1 MHGNNPHSVACTR
14 DRDNRG
20 TIATIGHYGGAG
32 SFRSLGMYQPSEW
45 FATAAG
51 LQQRVGFDR
60 QVVPVRSALR
70 RIGVLIRE
78 LEEGRA

>member
-1 MHGNNPHSVACTR
+1 
-14 DRDNRG
+14 
-20 TIATIGHYGGAG
+20 
-32 SFRSLGMYQPSEW
+32 MYQPSEW